1 MDVIREHALG
11 LLGRRGYS
19 RGELAQRLASRGYD
33 RGTIDILVDRL
44 AAWGLVDDE
53 AYAREVARTILRR
66 KPASAELIEQKL
78 IARRLPTELARRIAA
93 ETLADVDAV
102 EAATRLALS
111 CHRARSPE
119 ADRRRIGSA
128 LARRGFDADVIRE
141 VVERLERQGF
151 SPPDDDDGST

>member
-1 MDVIREHALG
+1 M
-11 LLGRRGYS
+11 
-19 RGELAQRLASRGYD
+19 
-33 RGTIDILVDRL
+33 
-44 AAWGLVDDE
+44 
-53 AYAREVARTILRR
+53 ARTILRR

-119 ADRRRIGSA
+119 AARRRIGSA